1 MDDLIRISVQ
11 YLHVLTGVLWI
22 GGGLYTLFVQT
33 PALMSAPPQARG
45 PVLGQLVPR
54 QINYLLRLGE
64 ITIAT
69 GLINLFASGKA
80 RLLENV
86 FASRWGI
93 AIVLGAAM
101 AIGLL
106 VIGHAVIKPSAM
118 RLLELGPKA
127 AQGDPAAQMEVPA
140 ILDRLRRIGQ
150 AQIALGGLIILAM
163 VIARFS

>member
-1 MDDLIRISVQ
+1 MDDLIRITVQ
-11 YLHVLTGVLWI
+11 YLHVLTGLLWI

-45 PVLGQLVPR
+45 PVLGQVIPR
-54 QINYLLRLGE
+54 QLNYLLRLGE

-86 FASRWGI
+86 FSSRWGI

-101 AIGLL
+101 AVALL
-106 VIGHAVIKPSAM
+106 VIIHVVIKPAAM
-118 RLLELGPKA
+118 RLLEVGPKA
-127 AQGDPAAQMEVPA
+127 AAGDPAASMEVPA
-140 ILDRLRRIGQ
+140 ILGRLRQVGQ

>member
-1 MDDLIRISVQ
+1 MDDLIRVTVQ

-33 PALMSAPPQARG
+33 PSLMSAPAQSRG
-45 PVLGQLVPR
+45 PVLGQLIPR
-54 QINYLLRLGE
+54 QVNYLLRLGE

-86 FASRWGI
+86 FSSRWGI

-101 AIGLL
+101 AIALL
-106 VIGHAVIKPSAM
+106 ILSHTVIKPAAM
-118 RLLELGPKA
+118 RLLEVGPKA
-127 AQGDPAAQMEVPA
+127 AQGDPAASMEVPA
-140 ILDRLRRIGQ
+140 ILERLRRVGQ

>member
-1 MDDLIRISVQ
+1 MDDLIRITAQ

-33 PALMSAPPQARG
+33 PALMSAPPAARG
-45 PVLGQLVPR
+45 PVLGQLIPR

-64 ITIAT
+64 FTILT
-69 GLINLFASGKA
+69 GFINLFASGKA

-86 FASRWGI
+86 FSSRWGI

-101 AIGLL
+101 AIALL
-106 VIGHAVIKPSAM
+106 IIGHAILKPSAM
-118 RLLELGPKA
+118 RLLELGPRA
-127 AQGDPAAQMEVPA
+127 ASGDPAAGVEVA
-140 ILDRLRRIGQ
+140 TIIERLRRVGQ
-150 AQIALGGLIILAM
+150 AQVALGGLIILAM